1 MKIPTKEQKVALERI
16 AQGESEDERGLG
28 MPQSL
33 FGLEIEDWMMEDDR
47 DKGELSILV
56 VTLRELKFDGLIDV
70 SKEDEFAD
78 WFIEITEAGAG
89 LTGLVKHPEYDHWIF
104 SKDP

>member
-1 MKIPTKEQKVALERI
+1 MKKPTQEQKAALDRI
-16 AQGESEDERGLG
+16 AKGESEDERGLG

-33 FGLEIEDWMMEDDR
+33 FGLEIEDWMMEEDR
-47 DKGELSILV
+47 DKGELPILV

-89 LTGLVKHPEYDHWIF
+89 LAGLVKHPEYDHWVF
-104 SKDP
+104 SEDL